1 VAVSPKGEGSGR
13 LKLEIEM
20 TSTQAAE
27 FLKLLAYDNSFRKA
41 FMRDA
46 GGALRDSVGID
57 VRGFEEDLKG
67 ASEHSWALP
76 TKPQLLEILKA
87 IQFPDPCDIKP
98 TPWPF
103 IVCSRMALIAYA
115 AAAADTTPDDA

>member
-1 VAVSPKGEGSGR
+1 MSAQGEGSGR

-20 TSTQAAE
+20 TSVQAAE
-27 FLKLLAYDNSFRKA
+27 FLKLLAYDNAFRQA
-41 FMRDA
+41 FLNDA

-57 VRGFEEDLKG
+57 VTGFGEDLEGG
-67 ASEHSWALP
+67 ADRSWALP

-98 TPWPF
+98 MPRPF
-103 IVCSRMALIAYA
+103 MVCSRMALIAYA